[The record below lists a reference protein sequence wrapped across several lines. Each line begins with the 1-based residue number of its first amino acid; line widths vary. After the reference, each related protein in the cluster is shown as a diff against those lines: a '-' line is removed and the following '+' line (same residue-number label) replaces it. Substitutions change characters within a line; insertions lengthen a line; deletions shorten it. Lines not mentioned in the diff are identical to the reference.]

1 MLSATDLHF
10 TYAESDRPVIRGISF
25 DLKAGEIVSLLGP
38 SGCGKS
44 TILRLVAGLLS
55 PESGMI
61 TWPAGEK
68 RLSFVFQDAALMPW
82 ATVTENVLLPL
93 SLKNTVGESDV
104 EKAHDMLAAVG
115 LEGFDKRYPHK
126 LSGGQRMRVSIARAL
141 IAHPELL
148 LLDEPF
154 AALDEILRF
163 QMNEMLLKLRRKQG
177 WSALFVTHSVYEAAY
192 LSDRVFIIKNG
203 TIEGEVKPSLNRDL
217 PSFEQRG
224 SPEFSKA
231 VSRISKL
238 LEARR

>member
-1 MLSATDLHF
+1 MLTATDLRF
-10 TYAESDRPVIRGISF
+10 TYAEAGKPVIDGASF
-25 DLKAGEIVSLLGP
+25 EVKRGEIVSLLGP

-44 TILRLVAGLLS
+44 TILRLVAGLLK
-55 PESGMI
+55 PESG
-61 TWPAGEK
+61 TLLWPGGEK

-82 ATVTENVLLPL
+82 ATVLENVLLPL
-93 SLKNTVGESDV
+93 SLKGRVGEG
-104 EKAHDMLAAVG
+104 ERAAAHDMLNAVG
-115 LEGFDKRYPHK
+115 LDGYDERYPHK

-163 QMNEMLLKLRRKQG
+163 QMNEMLLKLRHRQG

-192 LSDRVFIIKNG
+192 LSDRVFVIKNG
-203 TIEGEVKPSLNRDL
+203 DIAGKVKPSLDRNL

-224 SPEFSKA
+224 SAAFSKA
-231 VSRISKL
+231 VAAISRL
-238 LEARR
+238 LEVRQ

>member
-1 MLSATDLHF
+1 MLAVTDLHF
-10 TYAESDRPVIRGISF
+10 TYPEGDRAVIDGVTF
-25 DLKAGEIVSLLGP
+25 EMKEGEIVSLLGP

-44 TILRLVAGLLS
+44 TVLRLVAGLLV
-55 PESGMI
+55 PDSGTI
-61 TWPAGEK
+61 QWPGGDK
-68 RLSFVFQDAALMPW
+68 KLSFVFQDAALMPW
-82 ATVTENVLLPL
+82 ATVIENVLLPL
-93 SLKNTVGESDV
+93 SLKRGIDLVSYQQ
-104 EKAHDMLAAVG
+104 AHDMLASVG

-141 IAHPELL
+141 MAHPELL

-192 LSDRVFIIKNG
+192 LSDRVLIIKNG
-203 TIEGEVKPSLNRDL
+203 MIEGDIKPSLDRSL

-224 SPEFSKA
+224 SAAFSKA
-231 VSRISKL
+231 VARISKL
-238 LEARR
+238 LEARL

>member
-1 MLSATDLHF
+1 MLTVTDLRF
-10 TYAESDRPVIRGISF
+10 TYPEGERAVLDGISF
-25 DLKAGEIVSLLGP
+25 DMKEGEIVSLLGP

-44 TILRLVAGLLS
+44 TVLRLVAGLLTAD
-55 PESGMI
+55 SGTI
-61 TWPAGEK
+61 QWPGGDK

-82 ATVTENVLLPL
+82 TTVIANVLLPL
-93 SLKNTVGESDV
+93 SLKGSIDTVTYKE
-104 EKAHDMLAAVG
+104 AHDMLASVG

-141 IAHPELL
+141 MAHPELL

-192 LSDRVFIIKNG
+192 LSDRVLVIKNG
-203 TIEGEVKPSLNRDL
+203 MIEGEIKPSLDRNL

-224 SPEFSKA
+224 SAAFSKA
-231 VSRISKL
+231 VARISRL
-238 LEARR
+238 LEARL